1 MRKKFLHMES
11 RLQKEIFSLLYFLP
25 SIPEILYESL
35 ALLTRELDFSE
46 SEVDYMLQVLYN
58 R

>member
-11 RLQKEIFSLLYFLP
+11 RLQREMLSLLYFLP

-35 ALLTRELDFSE
+35 ALLTRELELSE
-46 SEVDYMLQVLYN
+46 SAVDYMLQVLHN